1 MANSFFDLDISFGDE
16 TEPDLSKIPAEDLK
30 AAIDDLPPALRDV
43 AMGLL
48 YEKRTMSDVSQAL
61 GIRQGELVT
70 RLHRAQLAI
79 GMSLMDQA
87 AKRHQRD

>member
-1 MANSFFDLDISFGDE
+1 MANSFFDLDISFDGED
-16 TEPDLSKIPAEDLK
+16 EPDLSKIPADDLK
-30 AAIDDLPPALRDV
+30 KAIDELPDALKDV

-87 AKRHQRD
+87 AKRRGH

>member
-1 MANSFFDLDISFGDE
+1 MASFFDLDINFEDECGD
-16 TEPDLSKIPAEDLK
+16 PDLSKMPAAQLK
-30 AAIDDLPPALRDV
+30 AAIEQLPDALRDV
-43 AMGLL
+43 AMGVL

-79 GMSLMDQA
+79 GMTLMSGG
-87 AKRHQRD
+87 RPGGH